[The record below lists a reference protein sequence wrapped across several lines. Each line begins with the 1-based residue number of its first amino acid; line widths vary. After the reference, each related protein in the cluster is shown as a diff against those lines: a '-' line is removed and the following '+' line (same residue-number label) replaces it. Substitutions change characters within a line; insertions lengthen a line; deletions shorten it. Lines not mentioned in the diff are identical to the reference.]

1 MGSVD
6 LEYIFS
12 SSEEVVDDAYEVS
25 AMPVR
30 RQLSAMRVGYA
41 SSSSKD
47 LVYLEEVPID
57 FFLVPCAIT
66 DVNSETYRWLRF
78 EVIINN
84 TCKSVARHH
93 ELVIAEHPYAL
104 KRVHH
109 AAFKRGAIHGRPEPD
124 SAFASL
130 EEALQWTNSLDHDY
144 FYTHKGLIAALSEP
158 QGVLQETDAR
168 APKNALFVF
177 GICESFQQCEQALF
191 QTETARQLLAQT
203 ENQTIKFAP
212 SKHYNL
218 PPVLPE
224 ELAREA
230 YSLMFIAIRQALA
243 GPHQHSEDWI
253 GRPVTDKINHIYRD
267 HLFNGWRRYRS
278 NASSTRY
285 VEPQELEMLS
295 AEV

>member
-1 MGSVD
+1 MGSID
-6 LEYIFS
+6 LEYILTPS
-12 SSEEVVDDAYEVS
+12 TEEGDDAYEVS

-30 RQLSAMRVGYA
+30 RQLSAMRVGHTP
-41 SSSSKD
+41 SSSKD

-66 DVNSETYRWLRF
+66 DANSETYRWLRF
-78 EVIINN
+78 EVIVNN

-109 AAFKRGAIHGRPEPD
+109 AAFKRGAIHGRQDPD
-124 SAFASL
+124 RAFATL
-130 EEALQWTNSLDHDY
+130 EEAMQWIDALDHDY
-144 FYTHKGLIAALSEP
+144 FYTHKGLIAAISEP
-158 QGVLQETDAR
+158 HGVMQETDAR

-177 GICESFQQCEQALF
+177 GICESFQRYEEALF
-191 QTETARQLLAQT
+191 QTETVRQLLAQT
-203 ENQTIKFAP
+203 ANQTIKFAP

-278 NASSTRY
+278 NAATTRY
-285 VEPQELEMLS
+285 VEPQELTAVS
-295 AEV
+295 HY